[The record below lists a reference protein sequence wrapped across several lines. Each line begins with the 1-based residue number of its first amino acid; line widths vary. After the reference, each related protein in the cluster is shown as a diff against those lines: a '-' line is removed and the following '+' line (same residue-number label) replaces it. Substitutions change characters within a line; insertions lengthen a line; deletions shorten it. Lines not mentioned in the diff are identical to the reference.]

1 MAPADFVAGD
11 RAPTRYG
18 GEVSNGPVAGLTVAA
33 TPRTGTLSAPLTDAA
48 TAAELLRGRRVVA
61 LTGAGMSTDSGIPDY
76 RGPDSPPRSPM
87 TYDEFASG
95 PAQQQRYWARSHIGW
110 QRLGQARPNSGHRAV
125 AALEAAGVLADLIT
139 QNVDG
144 LHQQAGSRAVIDL
157 HGRIDEVICL
167 GCRAVSGRL
176 DLHHRLDALNPGF
189 GDTAAV
195 TTAPDGDVDFEDT
208 AGFRLAPCLDCGGP
222 LKPHVVFFGENVPRD
237 RVDRA
242 YLAVDR
248 AGALLVAGS
257 SLTVMSG
264 LRFVRHAARAGT
276 PIVIVNRGIT
286 RGDPLATCR
295 IDAGCSET
303 LTALVELL
311 G

>member
-1 MAPADFVAGD
+1 MPEGACRLRRRRP
-11 RAPTRYG
+11 PRYRG
-18 GEVSNGPVAGLTVAA
+18 GVTDSLVAGLPVAA
-33 TPRTGTLSAPLTDAA
+33 TPRVGTLSAPLADA
-48 TAAELLRGRRVVA
+48 TEAARILFGRRVVA
-61 LTGAGMSTDSGIPDY
+61 VTGAGMSTDSGIPDY

-110 QRLGQARPNSGHRAV
+110 QRLGRARPNTGHRAL
-125 AALEAAGVLADLIT
+125 ASLEAGGVLSELIT

-167 GCRAVSGRL
+167 SCRMISGRL
-176 DLHHRLDALNPGF
+176 DLHERLDSLNPGF
-189 GDTAAV
+189 GAAASV
-195 TTAPDGDVDFEDT
+195 TTAPDGDVDFDDT
-208 AGFRLAPCLDCGGP
+208 DGFRLAPCLNCGGP

-242 YLAVDR
+242 YRAVDQ
-248 AGALLVAGS
+248 AEALLVAGS

-276 PIVIVNRGIT
+276 PVVIINRGIT

-295 IDAGCSET
+295 VDAGCSET
-303 LTALVELL
+303 LAALVELL
-311 G
+311 S

>member
-1 MAPADFVAGD
+1 VASLE
-11 RAPTRYG
+11 AG
-18 GEVSNGPVAGLTVAA
+18 GV
-33 TPRTGTLSAPLTDAA
+33 LSA
-48 TAAELLRGRRVVA
+48 
-61 LTGAGMSTDSGIPDY
+61 
-76 RGPDSPPRSPM
+76 
-87 TYDEFASG
+87 
-95 PAQQQRYWARSHIGW
+95 
-110 QRLGQARPNSGHRAV
+110 
-125 AALEAAGVLADLIT
+125 LIT

-167 GCRAVSGRL
+167 RCRVISGRF
-176 DLHHRLDALNPGF
+176 DLHERLDALNPGF
-189 GDTAAV
+189 GDAASV
-195 TTAPDGDVDFEDT
+195 TTAPDGDVDFDDT

-242 YLAVDR
+242 YQNVDQ
-248 AGALLVAGS
+248 AEVLLVAGS

-276 PIVIVNRGIT
+276 PVVIVNRGIT

-295 IDAGCSET
+295 VDAGCSET

-311 G
+311 S

>member
-1 MAPADFVAGD
+1 
-11 RAPTRYG
+11 
-18 GEVSNGPVAGLTVAA
+18 LTVAA
-33 TPRTGTLSAPLTDAA
+33 TPRAGAASAPLADA
-48 TAAELLRGRRVVA
+48 TEAAGILAGRRVVA

-110 QRLGQARPNSGHRAV
+110 QRLGKARPNIGHRAL
-125 AALEAAGVLADLIT
+125 ASLEASGVIAELIT

-167 GCRAVSGRL
+167 RCRVVSGRL
-176 DLHHRLDALNPGF
+176 DLHERLDALNPGF
-189 GDTAAV
+189 GRAV
-195 TTAPDGDVDFEDT
+195 AVSTPPDGGVDFEGT
-208 AGFRLAPCLDCGGP
+208 PGVRRAPSRDCGGP
-222 LKPHVVFFGENVPRD
+222 LKPHVVFFGENVPRE
-237 RVDRA
+237 RVDLA
-242 YLAVDR
+242 YSAVDR
-248 AGALLVAGS
+248 AEALLVAGS

-295 IDAGCSET
+295 VDAGCSET
-303 LTALVELL
+303 LTTLVELL
-311 G
+311 S